1 MLLLSYLKSY
11 AQVIPS
17 KGEITQIDST
27 YVSIPISYIKLAN
40 KKLIER
46 QLLIKTNIYKD
57 SIILDYKKY
66 IEEQDNINKSFQ
78 HRIDEANEINQNL
91 SKRLDRQRKTSL
103 ILGGVAGASIIV
115 IVLTSIIN

>member
-1 MLLLSYLKSY
+1 MLLLSCLKSY
-11 AQVIPS
+11 AQAIPS
-17 KGEITQIDST
+17 KGEIIQTDST

-91 SKRLDRQRKTSL
+91 SKRLDRQQKTSL